1 MGRMIFGKSASNDE
15 SNEPN
20 NPNKSASSIKH
31 TRSITSTFATSDTFA
46 ATDNFPK
53 SDNSPKSTNFSK
65 SSNLDAHR
73 RSIQSN
79 LNSQDSTR
87 LAKNDLSNSKKATT
101 SSSLENQSSKNAF
114 VDARRLSVVDF
125 VKQTLKSS
133 SGPLGIAS
141 RPKVI
146 DFSAREKEKNF
157 AKIRT
162 ILLRFA
168 YAFLAFALIALLCWM
183 LFLSPFFRLDS
194 KNIRIFGSNEWVS
207 EQKIA
212 LIASNQV
219 DKSLFLVS
227 SQQIIEQ
234 LNNIPGVTET
244 KVVKQFPHGLQITVR
259 AQKPAAMLKA
269 KDGEKLTAVDVKGRV
284 LNAVQNVSTS
294 GIPVIEVSD
303 VSKSLNSR
311 AVKEA
316 LKIVSSLSQDF
327 RSHVIRVSAKTQDSV
342 ETEVSYPG
350 PSGDVHRI
358 VVWGDSSDLELKKA
372 IVETI
377 ISDPSKIGNRQ
388 LLDVSAPARPI
399 LK

>member
-20 NPNKSASSIKH
+20 NTNESASSIKH

-53 SDNSPKSTNFSK
+53 STDFSK
-65 SSNLDAHR
+65 SSNLDAHK

-79 LNSQDSTR
+79 LNSQNSTR

-133 SGPLGIAS
+133 SGPLGITS

-162 ILLRFA
+162 FLLRFA
-168 YAFLAFALIALLCWM
+168 YTFLAVALIALLCWM

-207 EQKIA
+207 EQKIE

-350 PSGDVHRI
+350 PSGEVHRI

>member
-20 NPNKSASSIKH
+20 NTNESASSIKH

-53 SDNSPKSTNFSK
+53 STNFSK
-65 SSNLDAHR
+65 SSNLDAHK

-79 LNSQDSTR
+79 LNSQNSTR

-133 SGPLGIAS
+133 SGPLGITS

-162 ILLRFA
+162 FLLLFA
-168 YAFLAFALIALLCWM
+168 YTFLAVALIALLCWM

-350 PSGDVHRI
+350 PSGEVHRI

>member
-20 NPNKSASSIKH
+20 NTNESASSIKH

-53 SDNSPKSTNFSK
+53 STNFSK
-65 SSNLDAHR
+65 SSNLDAHK

-79 LNSQDSTR
+79 LNSQNSTR

-101 SSSLENQSSKNAF
+101 SSPLENQSSKNAF

-133 SGPLGIAS
+133 SGPLGITS

-162 ILLRFA
+162 FLLRFA
-168 YAFLAFALIALLCWM
+168 YTFLAVALIALLCWM

-194 KNIRIFGSNEWVS
+194 KNIHIFGSNEWVS

-212 LIASNQV
+212 SIASNQV

-269 KDGEKLTAVDVKGRV
+269 KGGEKLTAVDVKGRV

-316 LKIVSSLSQDF
+316 LRIVSSLSQDF

-350 PSGDVHRI
+350 PSGEVHRI

>member
-20 NPNKSASSIKH
+20 NTNESASSIKH

-53 SDNSPKSTNFSK
+53 STNFSK
-65 SSNLDAHR
+65 SSNLDAHK

-79 LNSQDSTR
+79 LNSQNSTR

-133 SGPLGIAS
+133 SGLLGITS

-162 ILLRFA
+162 FLLRFA
-168 YAFLAFALIALLCWM
+168 YTFLAVALIALLCWM

-350 PSGDVHRI
+350 PSGEVHRI

>member
-20 NPNKSASSIKH
+20 NPNESASSIKH

-46 ATDNFPK
+46 TTDNFPK
-53 SDNSPKSTNFSK
+53 SSNFSK
-65 SSNLDAHR
+65 SSNLDAHK

-79 LNSQDSTR
+79 LNSQNSTR

-101 SSSLENQSSKNAF
+101 SSSLENQFSKNAF

-133 SGPLGIAS
+133 SGPLGITS

-162 ILLRFA
+162 FLLRFA
-168 YAFLAFALIALLCWM
+168 YTFLAVALIALLCWM

-207 EQKIA
+207 EQKIE

-350 PSGDVHRI
+350 PSGEVHRI

>member
-1 MGRMIFGKSASNDE
+1 MGRMIFGKSSSNDE

-20 NPNKSASSIKH
+20 NPNESASSIKH

-46 ATDNFPK
+46 TTDNFPK
-53 SDNSPKSTNFSK
+53 SSNFSK
-65 SSNLDAHR
+65 SSNLDAHK

-79 LNSQDSTR
+79 LNSQNSTR

-101 SSSLENQSSKNAF
+101 SSSLENQFSKNAF

-133 SGPLGIAS
+133 SGPLGITS

-162 ILLRFA
+162 FLLRFA
-168 YAFLAFALIALLCWM
+168 YTFLAVALIALLCWM

-207 EQKIA
+207 EQKIE

-350 PSGDVHRI
+350 PSGEVHRI

>member
-20 NPNKSASSIKH
+20 NTNESASSIKH

-53 SDNSPKSTNFSK
+53 STNFSK
-65 SSNLDAHR
+65 SSNLDAHK

-79 LNSQDSTR
+79 LNSQNSTR

-133 SGPLGIAS
+133 SGPLGITS

-162 ILLRFA
+162 FLLRFA
-168 YAFLAFALIALLCWM
+168 YTFLAVALIALLCWM

-207 EQKIA
+207 EQKIE

-350 PSGDVHRI
+350 PSGEVHRI

>member
-20 NPNKSASSIKH
+20 NPNESASSIKH

-53 SDNSPKSTNFSK
+53 STNFSK
-65 SSNLDAHR
+65 SSNLDAHK

-79 LNSQDSTR
+79 LNSQNSTR

-133 SGPLGIAS
+133 SGPLGITS

-162 ILLRFA
+162 FLLRFA
-168 YAFLAFALIALLCWM
+168 YTFLAVALIALLCWM

-207 EQKIA
+207 EQKIE

-350 PSGDVHRI
+350 PSGEVHRI

>member
-1 MGRMIFGKSASNDE
+1 MGRMIFGKSSSNDE
-15 SNEPN
+15 SNELN

-31 TRSITSTFATSDTFA
+31 TRSIASTFVTSDTFA

-53 SDNSPKSTNFSK
+53 SSNFSK
-65 SSNLDAHR
+65 STNLDAHR

-79 LNSQDSTR
+79 LNSQNSTR

-133 SGPLGIAS
+133 SGPLGITS

-162 ILLRFA
+162 FLLRFA
-168 YAFLAFALIALLCWM
+168 YTFLAVALIALLCWM

-303 VSKSLNSR
+303 VTKSLNSR
-311 AVKEA
+311 AVKES

-350 PSGDVHRI
+350 PSGEVHRI

>member
-20 NPNKSASSIKH
+20 NTNESASSIKH

-53 SDNSPKSTNFSK
+53 SSNFSK
-65 SSNLDAHR
+65 STNLDAHR

-79 LNSQDSTR
+79 LNSQNSTR

-133 SGPLGIAS
+133 SGPLGITS

-162 ILLRFA
+162 FLLRFA
-168 YAFLAFALIALLCWM
+168 YTFLAVALIALLCWM

-207 EQKIA
+207 EQKIE

-327 RSHVIRVSAKTQDSV
+327 RSHVIRVSAKTQDSA

-350 PSGDVHRI
+350 PSGEVHRI

>member
-20 NPNKSASSIKH
+20 NTNESASSIKH

-53 SDNSPKSTNFSK
+53 SSNFSK
-65 SSNLDAHR
+65 STNLDAHR

-79 LNSQDSTR
+79 LNSQNSTR

-133 SGPLGIAS
+133 SGPLGITS

-162 ILLRFA
+162 FLLRFA
-168 YAFLAFALIALLCWM
+168 YTFLAVALIALLCWM

-207 EQKIA
+207 EQKIE

-350 PSGDVHRI
+350 PSGEVHRI

>member
-20 NPNKSASSIKH
+20 NTNESASSIKH

-53 SDNSPKSTNFSK
+53 STNFSK
-65 SSNLDAHR
+65 SSNLDAHK

-79 LNSQDSTR
+79 LNSQNSTR

-133 SGPLGIAS
+133 SGPLGITS

-162 ILLRFA
+162 FLLRFA
-168 YAFLAFALIALLCWM
+168 YTFLAVALIALLCWM

-207 EQKIA
+207 EQKIE

-294 GIPVIEVSD
+294 GISVIEVSD

-372 IVETI
+372 IVETL
-377 ISDPSKIGNRQ
+377 ISDPSKISNRQ

>member
-20 NPNKSASSIKH
+20 NTNESASSIKH

-53 SDNSPKSTNFSK
+53 SSNFSK
-65 SSNLDAHR
+65 STNLDAHR

-79 LNSQDSTR
+79 LNSQNSTR

-133 SGPLGIAS
+133 SGPLGITS

-162 ILLRFA
+162 FLLRFA
-168 YAFLAFALIALLCWM
+168 YTFLAVALIALLCWM

-207 EQKIA
+207 EQKIE

-269 KDGEKLTAVDVKGRV
+269 KDGEKLTAVDVKGRF

-350 PSGDVHRI
+350 PSGEVHRI